1 MAKFKIA
8 LCQHDVRDSVS
19 ENLRTAAESVRK
31 AARRGADIAVL
42 PEMFICHFVPAQ
54 MRFFAQTLS
63 GDVVKALSKIA
74 EENHIWLV
82 GGSFPES
89 GGENEQA
96 WGPEPE
102 ILYGSAPEDGV
113 SSVSSSDAAVL
124 YNTCPV
130 FSPDGALQGS
140 YRKRFLFDVDI
151 PGKVRSCES
160 VVFTP
165 GDRSL
170 IIDTGFV
177 KFGVAICF
185 DIRFPQIFID
195 MARDGA
201 DLIVV
206 PAAFPPVPVRTTGDF
221 SIGRGRWMP
230 RFLSPVRIS
239 LRMKR
244 LLSPGTGVPV
254 SRIPG
259 ERSSRRPETGKK
271 LSLRRS
277 IPIRSGRYGR
287 GSWCCLTSRRYSALF

>member
-102 ILYGSAPEDGV
+102 IPYGSAPEDGV

-151 PGKVRSCES
+151 PGKVCSCES

-206 PAAFPPVPVRTTGDF
+206 PAAFSARTGPDH
-221 SIGRGRWMP
+221 W
-230 RFLSPVRIS
+230 
-239 LRMKR
+239 R
-244 LLSPGTGVPV
+244 LLNRARALDAQVFVAGADIAKNEAAPFAGHGGSCV
-254 SRIPG
+254 SDPWGKIIAEAGDG
-259 ERSSRRPETGKK
+259 EEIIIAQIDTDQVRE
-271 LSLRRS
+271 
-277 IPIRSGRYGR
+277 IRQG
-287 GSWCCLTSRRYSALF
+287 LVVLPHQPTV

>member
-1 MAKFKIA
+1 
-8 LCQHDVRDSVS
+8 
-19 ENLRTAAESVRK
+19 
-31 AARRGADIAVL
+31 
-42 PEMFICHFVPAQ
+42 MFICHFVPAQ

-89 GGENEQA
+89 GGENEQ
-96 WGPEPE
+96 WR
-102 ILYGSAPEDGV
+102 GV
-113 SSVSSSDAAVL
+113 RNRKSRTDLRRRMVFRLFLPLMPPFYTIPVL
-124 YNTCPV
+124 
-130 FSPDGALQGS
+130 FFRRDGALQGS

-206 PAAFPPVPVRTTGDF
+206 PAAFSAPY
-221 SIGRGRWMP
+221 
-230 RFLSPVRIS
+230 
-239 LRMKR
+239 
-244 LLSPGTGVPV
+244 
-254 SRIPG
+254 
-259 ERSSRRPETGKK
+259 
-271 LSLRRS
+271 
-277 IPIRSGRYGR
+277 RSGP
-287 GSWCCLTSRRYSALF
+287 LETSQSGAGAGCPGFCRRCGYR

>member
-1 MAKFKIA
+1 M
-8 LCQHDVRDSVS
+8 
-19 ENLRTAAESVRK
+19 
-31 AARRGADIAVL
+31 
-42 PEMFICHFVPAQ
+42 
-54 MRFFAQTLS
+54 
-63 GDVVKALSKIA
+63 
-74 EENHIWLV
+74 

-102 ILYGSAPEDGV
+102 IPYGSAPEDGV

-130 FSPDGALQGS
+130 FFAGWRAAGELSETFS
-140 YRKRFLFDVDI
+140 IRCRYS
-151 PGKVRSCES
+151 GKVRSCES

-206 PAAFPPVPVRTTGDF
+206 PAAFSARTGPDH
-221 SIGRGRWMP
+221 W
-230 RFLSPVRIS
+230 
-239 LRMKR
+239 R
-244 LLSPGTGVPV
+244 LLNRARALDAQVFVAGADIAKNEAAPFAGHGGSCV
-254 SRIPG
+254 SDPW

-287 GSWCCLTSRRYSALF
+287 GSWVLPHHRRYSALFDSRRQGSPAEAKDED